1 MGERLEEKR
10 EWDVV
15 ESIAREQRKRM
26 DTHDRRRIVRSEGKG
41 RTITRREEDRNVLG
55 KERRTRDG
63 PMRARK
69 REGEGEGRTEKGR
82 ERTNEGRKTNR
93 QADSRV
99 HRARVLLA
107 IRALD
112 ETQSPLRSRRAAATS
127 PALAHA
133 GPADL

>member
-41 RTITRREEDRNVLG
+41 RTITRREEDRDALG

-69 REGEGEGRTEKGR
+69 RDGEGRTEKGR
-82 ERTNEGRKTNR
+82 ERTNERRKEDKQAGR
-93 QADSRV
+93 
-99 HRARVLLA
+99 
-107 IRALD
+107 
-112 ETQSPLRSRRAAATS
+112 
-127 PALAHA
+127 
-133 GPADL
+133 

>member
-41 RTITRREEDRNVLG
+41 RTITRREEDRNALG

-69 REGEGEGRTEKGR
+69 RDGERK
-82 ERTNEGRKTNR
+82 RTNERRKEDKQAGR
-93 QADSRV
+93 
-99 HRARVLLA
+99 
-107 IRALD
+107 
-112 ETQSPLRSRRAAATS
+112 
-127 PALAHA
+127 
-133 GPADL
+133 